1 MRLLEHVATAMAI
14 ASFVA
19 AAPTHQKRSTS
30 VVGKKQFTVPQGA
43 PKLPGKKIA
52 GPIALARV
60 YGKYAK
66 LGANAPAKVNAAASA
81 AAAATDDGT
90 VTANPEQYDQA
101 YLESVT
107 VGGQTLNLDFDTG
120 SSDL

>member
-1 MRLLEHVATAMAI
+1 MRFLEQVVTASAF
-14 ASFVA
+14 ASLAA
-19 AAPTHQKRSTS
+19 AAPSHQKRSTS
-30 VVGKKQFTVPQGA
+30 VVGNKKFTVPQGA

-66 LGANAPAKVNAAASA
+66 LGANAPAKVDAAAS